1 MNESRPENRNASFKK
16 HSNLKENETDES
28 KYPFTDLIM
37 SYMFRYYDLGDF
49 WPALRSISEDAFYDE
64 VSEETGMDYDDVKD
78 YCWDMA
84 PETPT
89 NDEIFNELI
98 YIGSEK
104 YLSEKYGTLEN
115 LQKVIDKDDADTE
128 AACEEFANRFDS
140 LYTEDEVKDEY
151 KEAVDY
157 AVADMKA
164 RFNGDDED

>member
-1 MNESRPENRNASFKK
+1 
-16 HSNLKENETDES
+16 
-28 KYPFTDLIM
+28 
-37 SYMFRYYDLGDF
+37 MFRYYDLGDF